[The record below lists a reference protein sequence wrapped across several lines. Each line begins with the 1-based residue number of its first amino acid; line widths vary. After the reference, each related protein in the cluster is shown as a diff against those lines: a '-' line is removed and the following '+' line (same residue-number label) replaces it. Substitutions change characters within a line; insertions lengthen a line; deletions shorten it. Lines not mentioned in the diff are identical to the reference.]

1 MGYVNGYEDGTFLP
15 KNEITRAEAAKIIAS
30 AFRAAEKAKTE
41 VTEDKTEAKDNAD
54 ADVKADDKTEVK
66 ADDKTDAKADAKT
79 DDKADNGETPE
90 K

>member
-1 MGYVNGYEDGTFLP
+1 MHSELL
-15 KNEITRAEAAKIIAS
+15 KRQ
-30 AFRAAEKAKTE
+30 KTE

-54 ADVKADDKTEVK
+54 ADVKADDKTDAK

-79 DDKADNGETPE
+79 DAKADNGETPE